1 MRDQVSSLEKK
12 GLSSICV
19 EGALTSDNDMANI
32 ATGRKNYALWL
43 LFCTVYCFGPKYF
56 LTSHACLPYNL
67 YVAGK
72 YQVVFISPELLLTE
86 ETWRDM
92 LQSPIYKQHL
102 VGFIIDEA
110 HCIIKW

>member
-1 MRDQVSSLEKK
+1 MHF
-12 GLSSICV
+12 GFCF
-19 EGALTSDNDMANI
+19 ALYIVLVLNI
-32 ATGRKNYALWL
+32 
-43 LFCTVYCFGPKYF
+43 F
-56 LTSHACLPYNL
+56 LHHMHACNL

-86 ETWRDM
+86 ETWRGM
-92 LQSPIYKQHL
+92 LQSPLYKQHL

>member
-1 MRDQVSSLEKK
+1 MYFGFCFSLY
-12 GLSSICV
+12 I
-19 EGALTSDNDMANI
+19 
-32 ATGRKNYALWL
+32 
-43 LFCTVYCFGPKYF
+43 YCFGPKYF
-56 LTSHACLPYNL
+56 LRCLPYNL

-86 ETWRDM
+86 ETWRV
-92 LQSPIYKQHL
+92 SPIYKYHL